1 MILPRTAVTRNNSGQ
16 DIVWKHASPENFV
29 PIPVRTELIDGT
41 NVLIAAGLPPDTR
54 VVVEAAD
61 LLNEVR

>member
-1 MILPRTAVTRNNSGQ
+1 
-16 DIVWKHASPENFV
+16 V
-29 PIPVRTELIDGT
+29 PIPVRTESIDGS
-41 NVLIAAGLPPDTR
+41 NVLIAAGVVPDMR